1 MAFSDADL
9 REFLNRL
16 QGDPVACQ
24 QLRNLLRD
32 PVLERLSS
40 EVAAL
45 ALAQRQTE
53 ERLGAL
59 AERMEQLAEAQ
70 RQTDERLGRLS
81 ERMDQLA
88 EAQRR
93 TEERLSEFERRT
105 EERFALLTERVDQ
118 LAEAQ
123 RRTEEQLARLTERVD
138 QLAEAQRQTEERL
151 AEFER
156 RTEERFALL
165 AQRMEELAE
174 AQRQTEERL
183 AALIER
189 VDRID
194 DRVGELV
201 GESLERRYRDR
212 AAAYFGQVLRRS
224 RVVDNLVLEE
234 ALEDHLSAEEVCDIL
249 RTDVI
254 VSGKP
259 RNRPEVEEVWVAVE
273 VSSVI
278 DTTDV
283 ERVVRRSRLLAR
295 SGRPVVPVVAGK
307 EITRAADEAART
319 EKVAV
324 VRDGRISN
332 WGEALTAALAS
343 N

>member
-9 REFLNRL
+9 RELLNRL

-32 PVLERLSS
+32 PVLERLAS
-40 EVAAL
+40 EVAGL
-45 ALAQRQTE
+45 AAAQRQTE

-88 EAQRR
+88 GAQRR
-93 TEERLSEFERRT
+93 TDERLSEFERRT
-105 EERFALLTERVDQ
+105 EERFALLTQRIDQ

-138 QLAEAQRQTEERL
+138 Q
-151 AEFER
+151 
-156 RTEERFALL
+156 
-165 AQRMEELAE
+165 LAE

-283 ERVVRRSRLLAR
+283 ERVMRRSRLLAR

-343 N
+343 T